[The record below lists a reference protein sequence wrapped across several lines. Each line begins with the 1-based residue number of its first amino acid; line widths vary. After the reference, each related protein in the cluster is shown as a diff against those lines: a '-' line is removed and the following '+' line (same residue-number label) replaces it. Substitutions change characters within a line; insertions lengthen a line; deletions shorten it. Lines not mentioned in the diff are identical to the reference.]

1 MRQVFPLSSGWRF
14 TDSPMRDEWLG
25 EDSAAAEP
33 GSDTVALGSTAEAPA
48 AILTS
53 TAAWPAWIP
62 VDLPHTLVTLPF
74 NHFDEASYRKMGTYK
89 REFDSPRIPEG
100 GSVFLDFEGVAVSCR
115 LWLNGRKIG
124 GHSGPYTPFSIDIT
138 ETIRRANAVDR
149 ANSVNRA
156 APEGDA
162 SPERSAATNRL
173 FMEVAAREDPAVPP
187 FGGVVDYLVYG
198 GIYRAVHLRVQGP
211 CRIER
216 VHARPRAGCAGD
228 GGAAGLSVDVEVSG
242 AARRGASIAAFL
254 RKDGVVLAEARA
266 EVYAEAQAGANPEGL
281 SEVPLRGEAVV
292 RVEFRKLGD
301 IALWDI
307 DSPTLYD
314 LDVVLEAKG
323 ELLDSVSERIG
334 FRQARFTPDGFYLNG
349 KRIFLRG
356 LNRHQSWPYVGYAMG
371 PGAQRRDA
379 EILKRELGAVIVR
392 TSHYPQ
398 SRHFLDACDELGLL
412 VFTELPGWQHIGD
425 DAWKDRALAD
435 LEALILRDRNHPS
448 VILWGVRVNESRDDR
463 AFYEKT
469 NALSRKLDPDR
480 QTGGVRCIRK
490 SDFLEDVYTFNDF
503 SGDGGPAV
511 VAKPRSVTGLK
522 KDVPYLITEHSGHM
536 FPTKRFDQEERLA
549 EHARRHAAVL
559 DASMGDPGISG
570 AIGWCAF
577 DYNTHKDFG
586 SGDRVCYHGVSD
598 MFRIPK
604 YAAAVY
610 ASQVDPKSKIVLE
623 PASLFSKGERSA
635 ARILPVEVYTNC
647 DAVELYRAGK
657 RIGCFHP
664 DRKTYPHLEHPP
676 VLIDDFIGDS
686 IDGEGF
692 SPRDKGVFLSLAGK
706 AMAKGAENFSLLD
719 RLRFG
724 LLLLRRRMSFQD
736 AEALVLSYGLAWG
749 KADDSVELVGMIA
762 GREVIR
768 KSFGAD
774 ARAERLEIKAD
785 AQAIKVKPGDEW
797 DAVRVVASMRDQY
810 GNLCPFAFE
819 PLRIEISGAGR
830 LIGPCER
837 SLSGGATAFWVAGVG
852 ACGDIEVKVTNWR
865 FGSCGLTLK
874 AEVDHE

>member
-1 MRQVFPLSSGWRF
+1 MRESGSMRKIFPLSSGWLF
-14 TDSPMRDEWLG
+14 IDSPMRDEWLVG
-25 EDSAAAEP
+25 DFAEGNP
-33 GSDTVALGSTAEAPA
+33 AEATA
-48 AILTS
+48 S
-53 TAAWPAWIP
+53 RTAAFPPVPTLFPAPAGLAWIP

-74 NHFDEASYRKMGTYK
+74 NHFDEGSYQKRGTYS
-89 REFDSPRIPEG
+89 REFDTPRIPEG
-100 GSVFLDFEGVAVSCR
+100 GRVFLDFEGVAVSCR
-115 LWLNGRKIG
+115 LWLNGRRIG
-124 GHSGPYTPFSIDIT
+124 HHSGPYTPFSVDIT
-138 ETIRRANAVDR
+138 EAVR
-149 ANSVNRA
+149 GALEGRPA
-156 APEGDA
+156 A
-162 SPERSAATNRL
+162 NRL
-173 FMEVAAREDPAVPP
+173 FVEVDAREDPALPP

-216 VHARPRAGCAGD
+216 VHARPRAGSAGD
-228 GGAAGLSVDVEVSG
+228 GGAAGLSVDVEVAG
-242 AARRGASIAAFL
+242 AARRGAGIAAFL
-254 RKDGVVLAEARA
+254 KKEGAVLAEARA
-266 EVYAEAQAGANPEGL
+266 AAYAEP
-281 SEVPLRGEAVV
+281 SSRGGVVV
-292 RVEFRKLGD
+292 RVEFGKLGD

-314 LDVVLEAKG
+314 LEIVLEADG
-323 ELLDSVSERIG
+323 EPLDSVSERIG
-334 FRQARFTPDGFYLNG
+334 FRQARFTSDGFYLNG
-349 KRIFLRG
+349 RRIFLRG
-356 LNRHQSWPYVGYAMG
+356 LNRHQSWPYAGYAMG

-398 SRHFLDACDELGLL
+398 SRHFLEACDELGLL
-412 VFTELPGWQHIGD
+412 VFAELPGWQHIGD
-425 DAWKDRALAD
+425 KAWKDRALAD

-448 VILWGVRVNESRDDR
+448 VILWGVRVNESPDDR

-469 NALSRKLDPDR
+469 NALSRTLDPDR

-503 SGDGGPAV
+503 TCDGGSDL

-522 KDVPYLITEHSGHM
+522 KGVPYLITEHNGHM

-549 EHARRHAAVL
+549 EQARRHAAVL

-610 ASQVDPKSKIVLE
+610 ASQVDPKNRIVLE
-623 PASLFSKGERSA
+623 PASFFSKGERSA

-647 DAVELYRAGK
+647 DAVELYRSGE
-657 RIGCFHP
+657 RIGRFHP
-664 DRKTYPHLEHPP
+664 DRKTYPNLQHPP
-676 VLIDDFIGDS
+676 VLIDDFIGDR

-692 SPRDKGVFLSLAGK
+692 SPRDKGAFLALAGK
-706 AMAKGAENFSLLD
+706 AMAKGAEHFGILD

-724 LLLLRRRMSFQD
+724 LLLLRRRMSFRD
-736 AEALVLSYGLAWG
+736 AEALVLRYGLAWG
-749 KADDSVELVGMIA
+749 EADDSVELVGIVDGGVA
-762 GREVIR
+762 IR

-774 ARAERLEIKAD
+774 ARAEKLEIRAD
-785 AQAIKVKPGDEW
+785 APAIRVKPGDEW
-797 DAVRVVASMRDQY
+797 DAVRVVARALDQY

-837 SLSGGATAFWVAGVG
+837 SLLGGATAFWVAGVG
-852 ACGDIEVKVTNWR
+852 ACGDIEVKVTSGR
-865 FGSCGLTLK
+865 FGSSSLALK
-874 AEVDHE
+874 AEIDHE

>member
-1 MRQVFPLSSGWRF
+1 MRGSESMRRVFPLSSGWGF

-25 EDSAAAEP
+25 EDFTQGGSVEATAPALIPAAAR
-33 GSDTVALGSTAEAPA
+33 SV
-48 AILTS
+48 
-53 TAAWPAWIP
+53 WVP
-62 VDLPHTLVTLPF
+62 VDVPHTLVTLPF
-74 NHFDEASYRKMGTYK
+74 NHFDETSYQKRGTYC
-89 REFDSPRIPEG
+89 REFHSPSIPEG

-115 LWLNGRKIG
+115 LWLNGRSIG
-124 GHSGPYTPFSIDIT
+124 AHSGPYTPFSIDIT
-138 ETIRRANAVDR
+138 ETIHRADA
-149 ANSVNRA
+149 
-156 APEGDA
+156 EG
-162 SPERSAATNRL
+162 RAATNRL
-173 FMEVAAREDPAVPP
+173 FVEVDAREDPAVPP
-187 FGGVVDYLVYG
+187 FGGVMDYLAYG

-211 CRIER
+211 CRIGR
-216 VHARPRAGCAGD
+216 VHARPCAVSA

-242 AARRGASIAAFL
+242 AARRGTSIAAFL
-254 RKDGVVLAEARA
+254 KKDGVVLAEARA
-266 EVYAEAQAGANPEGL
+266 EVYTEAYAQAYAWAQPGANPEEL
-281 SEVPLRGEAVV
+281 PEVPLRGGAVV
-292 RVEFRKLGD
+292 RVEFPKLGD

-323 ELLDSVSERIG
+323 ELLDSASERIG

-349 KRIFLRG
+349 RRIFLRG

-448 VILWGVRVNESRDDR
+448 VVLWGVRVNESRDDR
-463 AFYEKT
+463 DFYEKT
-469 NALSRKLDPDR
+469 NALSRRLDPDR

-503 SGDGGPAV
+503 SDDGGPAV
-511 VAKPRSVTGLK
+511 VARPRSVTGLK
-522 KDVPYLITEHSGHM
+522 EDVPYLIAEHSGHM

-586 SGDRVCYHGVSD
+586 SGDKVCYHGVSD
-598 MFRIPK
+598 MSRIPK

-610 ASQVDPKSKIVLE
+610 ASQMDPKEKIVLE

-657 RIGCFHP
+657 KIGCFHP

-676 VLIDDFIGDS
+676 VLIDDFIGHS

-692 SPRDKGVFLSLAGK
+692 SPRDKSVFLSLAGK

-724 LLLLRRRMSFQD
+724 LLLLRLRMSFQD
-736 AEALVLSYGLAWG
+736 AEALVLTYGLAWG
-749 KADDSVELVGMIA
+749 EADDPVELVGMIG
-762 GREVIR
+762 GREAIR

-774 ARAERLEIKAD
+774 ARAEKLEITAD

-797 DAVRVVASMRDQY
+797 DAVRVIARMCDQY

-865 FGSCGLTLK
+865 FGSCGLRLK
-874 AEVDHE
+874 AEIDHE